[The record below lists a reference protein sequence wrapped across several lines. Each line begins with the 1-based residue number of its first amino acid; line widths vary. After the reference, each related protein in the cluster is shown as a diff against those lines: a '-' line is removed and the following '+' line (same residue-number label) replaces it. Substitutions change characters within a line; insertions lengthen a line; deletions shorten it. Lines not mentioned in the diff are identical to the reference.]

1 MSMERNYFS
10 VLFYIKKAKL
20 LKNGEAPICLRITV
34 NGKRAE
40 IQIKRS
46 VEIDK
51 WNARRECAIGK
62 DRKYL
67 ELNHYLETVRT
78 RVLRIHRELEQDD
91 KPITAEILKKLFYGE
106 KQTPKM
112 LLEVFKEHN
121 AKYRELIG
129 KDVVKAT
136 VLRYERTVRYLEE
149 FLKKEYRLNDIP
161 LCNINREFI
170 SNFEFFIK
178 TEKSCAQNTT
188 VKYLKNLKKI
198 ITLALTNKWMTD
210 NPFFGVRF
218 KQTQSNREFLSEEEL
233 HIIMEK
239 EFNIPRLE
247 IVRDIFVFCCLSGLA
262 FTDIKHLRPGHITKD
277 PNGEDWIRKPREK
290 TNNMCHIPLLDIPA
304 LIAEKY
310 KNNPIC
316 VQKNM
321 VLPVPCN
328 QRMNSYLKEIAD
340 MCGITKK
347 LTTHTARHS
356 FATLSISYGVPI
368 ESVSKMLGHTN
379 IRTTQIYAKI
389 IDTKLSE
396 DMNILANKL
405 NNRKISAI

>member
-1 MSMERNYFS
+1 MERNYFS

-51 WNARRECAIGK
+51 WNTRRECAIGK

-347 LTTHTARHS
+347 LTTHVARHT
-356 FATLSISYGVPI
+356 FACIALANK
-368 ESVSKMLGHTN
+368 VSMETIARMLGHSD
-379 IRTTQIYAKI
+379 IRTTKIYAKVL
-389 IDTKLSE
+389 DTTVSKE
-396 DMNILANKL
+396 MEVMKH
-405 NNRKISAI
+405 KFAI